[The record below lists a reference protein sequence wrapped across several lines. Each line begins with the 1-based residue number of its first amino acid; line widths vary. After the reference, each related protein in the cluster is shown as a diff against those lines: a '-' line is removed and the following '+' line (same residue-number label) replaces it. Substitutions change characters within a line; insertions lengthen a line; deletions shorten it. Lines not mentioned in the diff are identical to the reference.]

1 MTKKITKKI
10 TKNNLIKVTQVK
22 SSIGRNKIQK
32 LNLLSLGLRKIGST
46 REIVLNKSTEG
57 LIKKI
62 NHLIKVEKV

>member
-62 NHLIKVEKV
+62 NHLITKN